1 MSNGNSNEKEA
12 DVSATATVLSK
23 QIDYNKVL
31 TAFFKKHDPKRLPD
45 INKLLEKFKGKEPK
59 LFLLLAKKY
68 DCSNA
73 LNGVFVRQVTD
84 EHLNDVNYLA
94 LTTLYLS
101 VFFPQDVNEAEKLVA
116 KHKKEDLYKKLCK

>member
-12 DVSATATVLSK
+12 DVSSTASVLSK
-23 QIDYNKVL
+23 QIDYTKVL
-31 TAFFKKHDPKRLPD
+31 TAFFKKHDPKRLQD
-45 INKLLEKFKGKEPK
+45 VNTLLEKFKGKEPK

-84 EHLNDVNYLA
+84 EHLNYLA